1 VQARSHLE
9 ALAALYPLQEVR
21 VWSPQRA
28 SRERFVQQ
36 LQPGLAAPL
45 RATPSAEEAVRGADL
60 VVLATAAREP
70 VLQDAWVGPG
80 THVISVGAC
89 RPGERELD
97 PVLLTRAHLVVD
109 SREAALCES
118 GDVVQGLRE
127 GRFGPG
133 HVRAELGELL
143 RGRGVGRRSAE
154 DVTVFKS
161 LGLAVEDVCAAHL
174 AYGLARAAGLGQ
186 ELAL

>member
-1 VQARSHLE
+1 MH
-9 ALAALYPLQEVR
+9 
-21 VWSPQRA
+21 
-28 SRERFVQQ
+28 
-36 LQPGLAAPL
+36 
-45 RATPSAEEAVRGADL
+45 GADL

-97 PVLLTRAHLVVD
+97 PVLLARAHLVVD

-118 GDVVQGLRE
+118 GDVVRGLRE

-143 RGRGVGRRSAE
+143 RGRGAGRRSAQE
-154 DVTVFKS
+154 VTVFKS